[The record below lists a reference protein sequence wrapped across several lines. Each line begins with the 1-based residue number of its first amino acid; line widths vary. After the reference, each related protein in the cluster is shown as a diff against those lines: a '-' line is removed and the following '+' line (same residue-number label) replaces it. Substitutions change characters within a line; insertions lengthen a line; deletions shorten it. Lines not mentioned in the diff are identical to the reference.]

1 MRVVKIILFAISLL
15 YLNSCDVT
23 DTADLSGE
31 WLIPKDQVFDG
42 GPGRDGI
49 PSVDDPQF
57 TNVND
62 ASYLQDNDLV
72 VGIKIGGTIKAYPHP
87 ILDWHEIV
95 NDDIAGQKTA
105 ITYCPLTGSAIAWKR
120 EGIVSNSTFGVSG
133 LLYNSNLIPYDRG
146 SKSNW
151 SQMRLQCVNGTHIG
165 KDIETS
171 KIIETTYKT
180 WRELYP
186 GSQLLSTNTGFGR
199 EYGNY
204 PYGSYKTN
212 DDLLFPV
219 SNDDNRLH
227 KKARVLG
234 LIAGGATMAFPI
246 SSFDSEITVKNVT
259 FGGENFVIIGSSSK
273 NFAAAY
279 SGEVTDSTLLKFTAL
294 QNELPVVMVD
304 EENNKW
310 DIFGNVVEGPKTGE
324 SLEQATAFVAYW
336 FAWAAFYPNA
346 LIYE

>member
-1 MRVVKIILFAISLL
+1 MKQLKLTLFVLSLL
-15 YLNSCDVT
+15 YLSGCDVN
-23 DTADLSGE
+23 DSADISGE

-49 PSVDDPQF
+49 PSVDNPQF

-72 VGIKIGGTIKAYPHP
+72 IGIKIGGTIRAYPHP

-95 NDDIAGQKTA
+95 NDEISGQKTA

-146 SKSNW
+146 SSSNW

-180 WRELYP
+180 WREIYP
-186 GSQLLSTNTGFGR
+186 GSQLLSSNTGFGR
-199 EYGNY
+199 QYGNY
-204 PYGSYKTN
+204 PYGNYRTN
-212 DDLLFPV
+212 GDLLFPAG
-219 SNDDNRLH
+219 NEDNRLN

-234 LIAGGATMAFPI
+234 LIVGSTTMVFPI
-246 SSFDSEITVKNVT
+246 SSFDAEVTVKNVS
-259 FGGENFVIIGSSSK
+259 FGGQDFVVIGSSDK

-279 SGEVTDSTLLKFTAL
+279 NRKLADGTLLEFSAV
-294 QNELPVVMVD
+294 QNELPIVMIDD
-304 EENNKW
+304 ESNKW
-310 DIFGNVVEGPKTGE
+310 DIFGEVVEGPRAGE
-324 SLEQATAFVAYW
+324 SLEQAKAFISYW